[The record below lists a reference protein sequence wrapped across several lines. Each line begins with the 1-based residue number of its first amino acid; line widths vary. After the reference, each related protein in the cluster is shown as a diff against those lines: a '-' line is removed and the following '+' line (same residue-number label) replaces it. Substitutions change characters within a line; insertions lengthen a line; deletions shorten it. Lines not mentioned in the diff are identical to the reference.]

1 MKKLL
6 STTLLLYVKFFA
18 KIALRLN
25 KPTIIG
31 ITGSAGKTSTR
42 NAIFSVLK
50 DHKKTYMIE
59 KGNSESGVP
68 LGILGLHVD
77 SIGFSSIHRSLHD
90 WSRILIQSPRN
101 IFFLKKY
108 AYLIIEMG
116 VDDPQPP
123 RNMGYL
129 LSIVKPHI
137 AVVLNAFPA
146 HAEQFERVI
155 TPPITD
161 EKISAAIAH
170 EKCKI
175 ITANS
180 QCRYAIF
187 NADNVAT
194 YHELKDSVVPHATF
208 GSSHENTLQHSSYT
222 VSLEK
227 TKFGY
232 MMKNKKIV
240 ITLKNVVL
248 PNVLK
253 EAFAAALLVGDYLGI
268 QTDQMI
274 SSLENNYTIEPG
286 RNTVLDGI
294 ENTTLIDSSY
304 NGPSD
309 GMKAMLALAIQ
320 LKQSTKRPLA
330 FVMGDMRELGSQSKE
345 QHESLIPD
353 IQKHVDYLYTVG
365 PLTHMFIFNKLKKS
379 GHMKNIFSFEGPHE
393 AGQFLKKNIPYNA
406 IVLFKGSQNTIF
418 LEETIKYVL
427 KDIKDAE
434 RLPRQE
440 KYWLQNKQFML
451 GNNSHSV
458 SVTSA

>member
-6 STTLLLYVKFFA
+6 TTFFLLYIKFFA
-18 KIALRLN
+18 KIALMVN

-42 NAIFSVLK
+42 NAIFSILK
-50 DHKKTYMIE
+50 DHKKTFMIE

-77 SIGFSSIHRSLHD
+77 SIGFSSIHRSLQD
-90 WSRILIQSPRN
+90 WSRILIQAPRN

-129 LSIVKPHI
+129 LSIVKPQI

-161 EKISAAIAH
+161 EKISSAIAH
-170 EKCKI
+170 EKCKMV
-175 ITANS
+175 TENS

-187 NADNVAT
+187 NTDNAPTYNELAT
-194 YHELKDSVVPHATF
+194 SVLPHATF
-208 GSSHENTLQHSSYT
+208 GSSNESTVKHISYD

-227 TKFGY
+227 TSFGY
-232 MMKNKKIV
+232 TMRNKKIT

-248 PNVLK
+248 PEVLK
-253 EAFAAALLVGDYLGI
+253 EAFAAALLVGDYVGI
-268 QTDQMI
+268 HMQQMI
-274 SSLENNYTIEPG
+274 SSLENNYTLEPG
-286 RNTVLDGI
+286 RNTVFHGI

-309 GMKAMLALAIQ
+309 GMKAMLSMAIE
-320 LKQSTKRPLA
+320 LKKSTNRPLA
-330 FVMGDMRELGSQSKE
+330 FVMGDMRELGSQAKE

-353 IQKHVDYLYTVG
+353 IEKHVDYLYTVG
-365 PLTHMFIFNKLKKS
+365 PLTYTYIFREVKKRAHLK
-379 GHMKNIFSFEGPHE
+379 NAFSFEGPHE
-393 AGQFLKKNIPYNA
+393 AGQFLKKNIPENA
-406 IVLFKGSQNTIF
+406 IILFKGSQNTIF
-418 LEETIKYVL
+418 LEEAIKYVL

-440 KYWLQNKQFML
+440 KYWLQKKQFML
-451 GNNSHSV
+451 GNNSHSMP
-458 SVTSA
+458 TTIA